1 MGEALRKLSDYANS
15 RGIRLF
21 LPMTPDIHR
30 LDDYDRAFVHDIMRT
45 EAENIGLRYIDLL
58 PALRG
63 LPPERIF
70 AMPGDPHPNPAGH
83 APVAEALA
91 PAPLADR

>member
-1 MGEALRKLSDYANS
+1 MGEALKRRADYANS
-15 RGIRLF
+15 RGIRVF
-21 LPMTPDIHR
+21 LAMTPDIHR
-30 LDDYDRAFVHDIMRT
+30 LDDYDLAFVHDIMRT

-70 AMPGDPHPNPAGH
+70 AMPGDPHPNAAGH
-83 APVAEALA
+83 PLVAEALA